1 VVSKSDMQFAVYYM
15 LVETSLL
22 DPQSSCC
29 DYNRLPRLKYPKAL
43 MVSFQTPFELLL
55 SLLRSLID
63 VYALILPNLRLDK

>member
-1 VVSKSDMQFAVYYM
+1 MQFAIYRM

-22 DPQSSCC
+22 DPWSSFC

-55 SLLRSLID
+55 SLLMSLMD
-63 VYALILPNLRLDK
+63 VYALILPNLRLDE